1 MRSSLGHADSAGE
14 PAAAIAALNNLGRL
28 LRESGRLDG
37 ALHAAEDALARGI
50 RVGDR
55 HRIAALHTN
64 LADLLR
70 AGGDDE
76 AAMEH
81 LKAAAVMFAE
91 VDDIA
96 ERRPEIWM
104 LVEW

>member
-1 MRSSLGHADSAGE
+1 MLRDTGE
-14 PAAAIAALNNLGRL
+14 MAAAR
-28 LRESGRLDG
+28 
-37 ALHAAEDALARGI
+37 HTAEEALARGI

-70 AGGDDE
+70 ESGDDDTS
-76 AAMEH
+76 MEH
-81 LKAAAVMFAE
+81 LKAAAALFAD
-91 VDDIA
+91 VDDA
-96 ERRPEIWM
+96 RERRPEIWM